1 MLFAER
7 GWKVIAT
14 MRRPENETELSAMTG
29 ITVLPLDVTNCDQ
42 IETATR
48 QAVDLG
54 GVRTF

>member
-29 ITVLPLDVTNCDQ
+29 ITVLRLT
-42 IETATR
+42 
-48 QAVDLG
+48 
-54 GVRTF
+54 